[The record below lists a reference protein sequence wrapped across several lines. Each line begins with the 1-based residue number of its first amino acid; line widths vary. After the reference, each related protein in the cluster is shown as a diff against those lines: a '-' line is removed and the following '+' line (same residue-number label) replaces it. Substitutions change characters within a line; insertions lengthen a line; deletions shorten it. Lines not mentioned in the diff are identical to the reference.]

1 MHPKS
6 IAIISPRAFFKLAS
20 LLLMLAGA
28 LFHTQVTLAQNQEAT
43 KTNGFG
49 LQGGIN
55 IGILSGGAGPSFS
68 LHYASRK
75 DKLIQLESQL
85 FFDYHSGKT
94 FLSGFDQKNTGVGLA
109 AGIRVN
115 FLPQKNWNPSL
126 FLMPGLMYSSQI
138 ISRPTDP
145 SQKGISGAIS
155 LGFSNLFQQKHM
167 VSIGINEGSN
177 ISSAFLKYGYWF

>member
-1 MHPKS
+1 MPFHV
-6 IAIISPRAFFKLAS
+6 RLFLAS
-20 LLLMLAGA
+20 SYAKLTGLLLILV
-28 LFHTQVTLAQNQEAT
+28 VTLSLTQIVQAQDQET
-43 KTNGFG
+43 PKNNGFG
-49 LQGGIN
+49 MHAGIN
-55 IGILSGGAGPSFS
+55 SGILSGGVGPSLS
-68 LHYASRK
+68 LHYALRQEK
-75 DKLIQLESQL
+75 VIQLESQL

-94 FLSGFDQKNTGVGLA
+94 FLSGYDQKNSGIGLT

-115 FLPQKNWNPSL
+115 FLPKKKWNPSL
-126 FLMPGLMYSSQI
+126 FLMPGFMYSSQI